1 MFCFFF
7 NFKYTFDK
15 KKNRAGNRVPYRVW
29 THIHTRPYYPI
40 GYGLHIH
47 TRPCNPIGFDPI
59 GFLTG
64 RAGREPDYTLPV
76 YIPTLACF
84 VIFQIMR
91 DNLPSPLKSQ
101 MIFREY
107 LCGLT
112 DAAMIENTKIISS
125 QLLR

>member
-1 MFCFFF
+1 MFCFFS
-7 NFKYTFDK
+7 NFKYTFDQ

-76 YIPTLACF
+76 YIPSF
-84 VIFQIMR
+84 SPFYQQMV
-91 DNLPSPLKSQ
+91 LPIDL
-101 MIFREY
+101 
-107 LCGLT
+107 
-112 DAAMIENTKIISS
+112 
-125 QLLR
+125 